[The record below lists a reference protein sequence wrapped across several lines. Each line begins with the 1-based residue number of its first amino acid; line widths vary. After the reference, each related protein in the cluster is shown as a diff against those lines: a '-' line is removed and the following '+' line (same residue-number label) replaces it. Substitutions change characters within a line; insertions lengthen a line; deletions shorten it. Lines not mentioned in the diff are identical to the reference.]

1 MFQKFSICIMRYD
14 QLCAISLKIIYEEA
28 INDLIKVIYMGIDF
42 LDSKQKLF
50 RLKTF

>member
-1 MFQKFSICIMRYD
+1 MFQAFSICIMRCG
-14 QLCAISLKIIYEEA
+14 QLCAISVKIIYKEA
-28 INDLIKVIYMGIDF
+28 INDLIKAIYMGIDF